1 MWDSFIKW
9 FGDDTSNGNN
19 TSSIFNNATIKLYS
33 YNECDEDFFGE
44 KHEYQCK
51 GEYPADVQPLS
62 PESSQRVFGK
72 ILQDTYNV
80 YLNINVPVKDIDL
93 IRIPDEGTFEIVGSV
108 ETWNHGLINHKKLTI
123 KKLRK
128 EEINYEHVD

>member
-1 MWDSFIKW
+1 M
-9 FGDDTSNGNN
+9 
-19 TSSIFNNATIKLYS
+19 
-33 YNECDEDFFGE
+33 
-44 KHEYQCK
+44 
-51 GEYPADVQPLS
+51 
-62 PESSQRVFGK
+62 
-72 ILQDTYNV
+72 
-80 YLNINVPVKDIDL
+80 NINVPVKDTDL

>member
-1 MWDSFIKW
+1 M
-9 FGDDTSNGNN
+9 NVMN
-19 TSSIFNNATIKLYS
+19 
-33 YNECDEDFFGE
+33 FFGE

-80 YLNINVPVKDIDL
+80 YLNINVPVKDTDL

-128 EEINYEHVD
+128 EEINYENVD